1 MLTAHV
7 QPTCPGSA
15 RRFNRKILLLT
26 GLLAFG
32 NAAAAHA
39 DDAVHKIGV
48 TVGSLGNP
56 FFIATIKGIT
66 QQARA
71 LAPTVPVQT
80 ASADYDIGKQS
91 SQVDSFIAAGNDL
104 VMFNAVD
111 YRAAAPLVRRM
122 HASGA
127 TVVAFDVGAPGA
139 DATVTTNN
147 VKAGEIACQY
157 IVDRLHGRGDVV
169 IVNGPPVTAL
179 TDRVQ
184 GCQSVFAK
192 APGINLLSSNLD
204 AKGSR
209 DGGLAVGQSVLVRFP
224 KVDAMFAV
232 NDPTAMGVEL
242 AARQAGRREF
252 FLTSVDGSP
261 DVKQEMRRGNTL
273 IAATASQDPF
283 AIATTATRVGFDIR
297 AGRIKPGVVRLLDPS
312 LITQD
317 TIGSYR
323 GWNAPHN
330 T

>member
-1 MLTAHV
+1 MFTAHV

-26 GLLAFG
+26 GLLALG
-32 NAAAAHA
+32 NAASAHA
-39 DDAVHKIGV
+39 DDAAHKIGV

-66 QQARA
+66 QQAKA

-111 YRAAAPLVRRM
+111 YRAAAPLGRRM

-179 TDRVQ
+179 TDRVK

-224 KVDAMFAV
+224 RWTPCLRSTTRPRWVS
-232 NDPTAMGVEL
+232 NWRP
-242 AARQAGRREF
+242 ARR
-252 FLTSVDGSP
+252 DGMS
-261 DVKQEMRRGNTL
+261 
-273 IAATASQDPF
+273 S
-283 AIATTATRVGFDIR
+283 
-297 AGRIKPGVVRLLDPS
+297 S
-312 LITQD
+312 
-317 TIGSYR
+317 
-323 GWNAPHN
+323 
-330 T
+330 